1 MVEDQEDS
9 EEENYMIEEQDED
22 EIEDDAMSEITDKE
36 LNEILNDDNVNLIE
50 SQIDPYEWKLELERV
65 GPALKV
71 KTKENLKDWRSKIT
85 KVNQLQTSINNVIPE
100 VRSTLERLATELNR
114 TTERIE
120 NRESSINMN
129 LDDTAEEYR
138 ENITKLSAL
147 SEDQKQYNESVF
159 EINSQVVMVEDR
171 IEQLKNKME
180 EEGMKMTDTSPLSKI
195 KSSIAQLR
203 KEVANLD
210 IKIGVI
216 NHHLLK

>member
-1 MVEDQEDS
+1 MVEDYEDS

-129 LDDTAEEYR
+129 LDDTAEE
-138 ENITKLSAL
+138 
-147 SEDQKQYNESVF
+147 
-159 EINSQVVMVEDR
+159 
-171 IEQLKNKME
+171 
-180 EEGMKMTDTSPLSKI
+180 
-195 KSSIAQLR
+195 
-203 KEVANLD
+203 
-210 IKIGVI
+210 
-216 NHHLLK
+216 

>member
-1 MVEDQEDS
+1 MGGDEMVEDYEDS

-147 SEDQKQYNESVF
+147 SED
-159 EINSQVVMVEDR
+159 
-171 IEQLKNKME
+171 
-180 EEGMKMTDTSPLSKI
+180 
-195 KSSIAQLR
+195 
-203 KEVANLD
+203 
-210 IKIGVI
+210 
-216 NHHLLK
+216 

>member
-1 MVEDQEDS
+1 MVEDYEDS

-147 SEDQKQYNESVF
+147 SEDYK
-159 EINSQVVMVEDR
+159 
-171 IEQLKNKME
+171 
-180 EEGMKMTDTSPLSKI
+180 
-195 KSSIAQLR
+195 
-203 KEVANLD
+203 
-210 IKIGVI
+210 
-216 NHHLLK
+216 

>member
-1 MVEDQEDS
+1 MGGDEMVEDYEDS

-129 LDDTAEEYR
+129 LDDTAEE
-138 ENITKLSAL
+138 
-147 SEDQKQYNESVF
+147 
-159 EINSQVVMVEDR
+159 
-171 IEQLKNKME
+171 
-180 EEGMKMTDTSPLSKI
+180 
-195 KSSIAQLR
+195 
-203 KEVANLD
+203 
-210 IKIGVI
+210 
-216 NHHLLK
+216 

>member
-1 MVEDQEDS
+1 
-9 EEENYMIEEQDED
+9 MIEEQDED

-147 SEDQKQYNESVF
+147 SED
-159 EINSQVVMVEDR
+159 
-171 IEQLKNKME
+171 
-180 EEGMKMTDTSPLSKI
+180 
-195 KSSIAQLR
+195 
-203 KEVANLD
+203 
-210 IKIGVI
+210 
-216 NHHLLK
+216 

>member
-1 MVEDQEDS
+1 MVEDYEDS

-147 SEDQKQYNESVF
+147 SED
-159 EINSQVVMVEDR
+159 
-171 IEQLKNKME
+171 
-180 EEGMKMTDTSPLSKI
+180 
-195 KSSIAQLR
+195 
-203 KEVANLD
+203 
-210 IKIGVI
+210 
-216 NHHLLK
+216 

>member
-1 MVEDQEDS
+1 MGGDEMVEDYEDS

-147 SEDQKQYNESVF
+147 SEDYK
-159 EINSQVVMVEDR
+159 
-171 IEQLKNKME
+171 
-180 EEGMKMTDTSPLSKI
+180 
-195 KSSIAQLR
+195 
-203 KEVANLD
+203 
-210 IKIGVI
+210 
-216 NHHLLK
+216 

>member
-1 MVEDQEDS
+1 
-9 EEENYMIEEQDED
+9 MIEEQDED
-22 EIEDDAMSEITDKE
+22 EIASDALSEITDKE
-36 LNEILNDDNVNLIE
+36 LNEILNDENVNLIE

-147 SEDQKQYNESVF
+147 SEDYK
-159 EINSQVVMVEDR
+159 
-171 IEQLKNKME
+171 
-180 EEGMKMTDTSPLSKI
+180 
-195 KSSIAQLR
+195 
-203 KEVANLD
+203 
-210 IKIGVI
+210 
-216 NHHLLK
+216 

>member
-1 MVEDQEDS
+1 
-9 EEENYMIEEQDED
+9 MIEEQDED

-147 SEDQKQYNESVF
+147 SEDYK
-159 EINSQVVMVEDR
+159 
-171 IEQLKNKME
+171 
-180 EEGMKMTDTSPLSKI
+180 
-195 KSSIAQLR
+195 
-203 KEVANLD
+203 
-210 IKIGVI
+210 
-216 NHHLLK
+216 

>member
-1 MVEDQEDS
+1 VGGDEMVEDYEDS

-147 SEDQKQYNESVF
+147 SEDYK
-159 EINSQVVMVEDR
+159 
-171 IEQLKNKME
+171 
-180 EEGMKMTDTSPLSKI
+180 
-195 KSSIAQLR
+195 
-203 KEVANLD
+203 
-210 IKIGVI
+210 
-216 NHHLLK
+216 

>member
-1 MVEDQEDS
+1 VGGDEMVEDYEDS

-147 SEDQKQYNESVF
+147 SED
-159 EINSQVVMVEDR
+159 
-171 IEQLKNKME
+171 
-180 EEGMKMTDTSPLSKI
+180 
-195 KSSIAQLR
+195 
-203 KEVANLD
+203 
-210 IKIGVI
+210 
-216 NHHLLK
+216 